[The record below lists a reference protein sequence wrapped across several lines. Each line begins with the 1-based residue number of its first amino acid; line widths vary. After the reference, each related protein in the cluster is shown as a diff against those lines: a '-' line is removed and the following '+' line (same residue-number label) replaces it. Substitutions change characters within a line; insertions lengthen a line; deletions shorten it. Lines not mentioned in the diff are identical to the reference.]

1 MALQLFK
8 IATVTVGSAGASTI
22 DFTSIPQGYTDLML
36 AYSVRVSRSGT
47 TFTQLGIRINAAST
61 NYSTTTLSGNGST
74 VTSSSNTTGYFAYE
88 SSSMNSSNSTA
99 NTFSSGNLYIPN
111 YTSSNYKSA
120 LVDFV
125 TENNATASNVV
136 LSAALWSNTSA
147 VTSITLNEP
156 NSNSNFDQYSTAT
169 LYGIL

>member
-61 NYSTTTLSGNGST
+61 NYSITTLSGNGST